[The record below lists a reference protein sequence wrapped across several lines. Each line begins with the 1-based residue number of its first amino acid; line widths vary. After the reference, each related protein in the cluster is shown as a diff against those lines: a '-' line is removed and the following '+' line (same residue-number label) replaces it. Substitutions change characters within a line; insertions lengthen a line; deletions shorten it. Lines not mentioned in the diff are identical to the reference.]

1 VGSDVSVDNETFL
14 VTDFINLKIKLVQ
27 SFEFVHMSKV
37 YIYIFIG
44 VGAHIH
50 MSIYICAVF
59 QKN

>member
-37 YIYIFIG
+37 YMYIFIG